1 MRRTKLIAI
10 SVVLV
15 IAMLAVVTFAE
26 TQQPRDERG
35 TKPDRQA
42 VKRGGAERMTNWL
55 VKQLGLTE
63 KEKVPVTLQ
72 VRKLFA
78 LRRREMPGL
87 KRLKALQKNEK
98 ASAEE
103 IAAGLK
109 RFRNNLADARAQ
121 IIREEKKLVDMKEI
135 TPERE
140 LTLTILGILDNGKSL
155 PRIPTGRPRTRKK
168 EGAERLKMEKK
179 HPPVDPKSV
188 F

>member
-1 MRRTKLIAI
+1 MRRTELIAI
-10 SVVLV
+10 SVVLL
-15 IAMLAVVTFAE
+15 IAMLAVVALAE
-26 TQQPRDERG
+26 TQQTREGRG
-35 TKPDRQA
+35 TRPGRQA
-42 VKRGGAERMTNWL
+42 VRRGAADRMTNWL

-72 VRKLFA
+72 IRKLMS
-78 LRRREMPGL
+78 LRRRSMPGL

-109 RFRNNLADARAQ
+109 RFRNNLADARVKV
-121 IIREEKKLVDMKEI
+121 IREEKKLVEMKEI

-155 PRIPTGRPRTRKK
+155 PRIPTGRPRARKK
-168 EGAERLKMEKK
+168 EGAERIRTEKK
-179 HPPVDPKSV
+179 QPPVDPKTV
-188 F
+188 Y